1 MSCGGPSENRDHSHW
16 YELRHINNTH
26 HTHLVFSNRHCSLKP
41 PAHSCNSPD
50 RQTSSGDLRSS
61 SQSPCLII
69 SAVPLDRSSHAVC
82 RLLHSSG
89 FQGVALNQH
98 HRHHLGTSKSFVLR
112 PHPPPES
119 EPLGVELG
127 GVHFHLP
134 VDCKVVTLTPTSPQ
148 SLIGETR
155 L

>member
-1 MSCGGPSENRDHSHW
+1 M
-16 YELRHINNTH
+16 
-26 HTHLVFSNRHCSLKP
+26 HLVFSNRHCSLNP

-61 SQSPCLII
+61 RQSPCLII
-69 SAVPLDRSSHAVC
+69 SAVPIDRSSHAVC
-82 RLLHSSG
+82 CLLRSSG
-89 FQGVALNQH
+89 FQGVALDQH
-98 HRHHLGTSKSFVLR
+98 HGHHLGTSRSLVLR

-134 VDCKVVTLTPTSPQ
+134 IDCKVVTLTPMSPDSHWGDKTLGWGGSHTVFLL
-148 SLIGETR
+148 SLSPGPAW
-155 L
+155 